1 MTWFENKDPF
11 RYLGTGCRRPA
22 SRETGAVGKR
32 VLVVDDHKD
41 LRELITRRV
50 EDAGYEVAASAT
62 NGPEALLVAEEA
74 KPDIVVLD
82 YMMPGMTGE
91 EVARGLR
98 GALQG
103 VKIIACSGVAKSKPY
118 WADAYVDKN
127 QLVDLEYVL
136 GSVLGVSGPRAD
148 PGDDEHDQT
157 G

>member
-1 MTWFENKDPF
+1 MT
-11 RYLGTGCRRPA
+11 
-22 SRETGAVGKR
+22 VGQTVPVAKR

-41 LRELITRRV
+41 LRELIVRRV
-50 EDAGYEVAASAT
+50 EDAGYELAASAT

-74 KPDIVVLD
+74 NPDVVVLD

-98 GALQG
+98 DLLAD
-103 VKIIACSGVAKSKPY
+103 VKIVACSGVAKSKPY

-136 GSVLGVSGPRAD
+136 NSVLGVGDAGLQ
-148 PGDDEHDQT
+148 PGNDEDNDQSQ
-157 G
+157 